1 MAKNPKWVRKV
12 DEETFD
18 RVTKRADELNNSAA
32 PGFFHYYP
40 DVDVD
45 ENWEPE
51 EDKEPRFT
59 VEFSKLCERQ
69 VRALIE
75 AVKPLEQ
82 EEDEEYWTR
91 INGLQHHA
99 K

>member
-1 MAKNPKWVRKV
+1 MARNAKWVRKV

-18 RVTKRADELNNSAA
+18 RVTKRADELNNSIA
-32 PGFFHYYP
+32 PGFSHYIP
-40 DVDVD
+40 DIGVD

>member
-1 MAKNPKWVRKV
+1 MARNAKWVRKV

-18 RVTKRADELNNSAA
+18 RVTKRADELNNSTA
-32 PGFFHYYP
+32 PGFSHYIP
-40 DVDVD
+40 DIDVD

-59 VEFSKLCERQ
+59 VEFSNLRERQ
-69 VRALIE
+69 VHALIE
-75 AVKPLEQ
+75 VVKPLEQ
-82 EEDEEYWTR
+82 KEDEEYRTR
-91 INGLQHHA
+91 INSLQPQA